1 VPTPFIGYSTGRRYM
16 GHVDC
21 GGDRLADL
29 FNVGGSVVIHDAFV
43 EDYDADTVAHIGDV
57 TLDRSILY
65 AVELGG
71 RGADAGRST
80 SWRRRIHVRL
90 GPYSALGLVPGSAEQ
105 TTLPMF
111 DSNGPMVRLTRAT
124 IGYTCAGAPHLR
136 DVAALLV
143 NRDLMDWVRAGEED
157 AGAFEGVPFVADRT

>member
-1 VPTPFIGYSTGRRYM
+1 MPTPFIGYSIGRRYM

-29 FNVGGSVVIHDAFV
+29 FNSGGAVVVRDAFV
-43 EDYDADTVAHIGDV
+43 ESYDDNTVNHIGDV

-65 AVELGG
+65 AVELGC
-71 RGADAGRST
+71 RGAGSGRST
-80 SWRRRIHVRL
+80 SQRRRIHIRL
-90 GPYSALGLVPGSAEQ
+90 GPYSALGLVPGLEEQ

-111 DSNGPMVRLTRAT
+111 DASGPMIRLAQAT

-143 NRDLMDWVRAGEED
+143 NRELMDWVRAGEED

>member
-1 VPTPFIGYSTGRRYM
+1 VPTPFIGYSIGRRYM
-16 GHVDC
+16 GHVDR
-21 GGDRLADL
+21 GGERLADL
-29 FNVGGSVVIHDAFV
+29 FNGGGSVVIRDAFV
-43 EDYDADTVAHIGDV
+43 ENYDDDTVVHIGDV

-71 RGADAGRST
+71 GGAGAGRTT
-80 SWRRRIHVRL
+80 SGRRRIHVRL

-111 DSNGPMVRLTRAT
+111 DSNGPMVRLTQAT